1 MEQLSAKPLPPF
13 VLERWMTAYET
24 KVQFDLAES
33 GIHPMTTAE
42 LLALDPDPEG
52 RTRELLS
59 LPLIYSEARGTE
71 ELRGLLAGTYRG
83 VTPEDVLVTT
93 GAIEANYLL
102 FQALLSPGDVV
113 VAVYP
118 AYQQLYTVPESIGCE
133 VRRLELR
140 EEDGYRYDLDRLR
153 ALVDARTRLIVINT
167 PHNPTGSVL
176 TAAECAAIYALAEE
190 HDAYILSDE
199 AYRWLQLD
207 EPLAPPMR
215 DFGPRA
221 ISVGTLSKPFGLPGL
236 RVGWMAATAE
246 IAARCWAIRDY
257 TSLSPN
263 RLSDFLACRAIEQR
277 AKIAERTNGISR
289 LNRETLRG
297 FIRERGDL
305 LSWVEPRGG
314 LLAMLRYHLD
324 APSYDVA
331 SRLADEASVM
341 LAPGAAFGLEN
352 RLRIGIG
359 THPEKFAAGLE
370 RFDAFLRDLTK
381 TARASQ

>member
-1 MEQLSAKPLPPF
+1 
-13 VLERWMTAYET
+13 MTAYEMN
-24 KVQFDLAES
+24 VQYDLAES

-42 LLALDPDPEG
+42 LLAFDPDPAA

-71 ELRGLLAGTYRG
+71 ELRGLLAATYRG

-102 FQALLSPGDVV
+102 FHALLSPGDPV

-153 ALVDARTRLIVINT
+153 ALVDDRTRLIVINT

-176 TAAECAAIYALAEE
+176 TADECAAIYALAEE

-207 EPLAPPMR
+207 EPLAPPLR

-277 AKIAERTNGISR
+277 EKIAERTNAISR
-289 LNRETLRG
+289 VNRETLRG

-324 APSYDVA
+324 APSYDIA
-331 SRLADEASVM
+331 GRLAEEASVM
-341 LAPGAAFGLEN
+341 LAPGAAFGLEH

-359 THPEKFAAGLE
+359 THPEKFVAGLE
-370 RFDAFLRDLTK
+370 RFDAFLHDVAHREGI
-381 TARASQ
+381 Q